1 MVAGALVKLAPA
13 FSRAAPRFAGMAGL
27 GTKLM
32 GAARPA
38 ANLVRANP
46 MKNLAI
52 LGAGKGFLDE
62 GLGGIIPG
70 ALQGAT
76 IGTIGGM
83 GTAGGVTRALA
94 SRGVAPKIA
103 ANIAKVGLPL
113 AGGLGTLATTGT
125 GFGGGAGGQP
135 PGNVGGPLASA
146 AGGGAGIVVAAG
158 AGWVLQNTIT
168 GEQVPIDPQSALPA
182 GMGQFGYTDPY
193 GNIWNQINPQGPAQG
208 RRYGKILDAST
219 TAKEINILAPTIR
232 KWAEQ
237 AKKDELTRQLA
248 AAGVRQNIATN
259 ARLNELSAAASQQAA
274 TTGLA
279 QTGSALTQQYNYA

>member
-13 FSRAAPRFAGMAGL
+13 FSRFAPRFAGMAGL
-27 GTKLM
+27 GTKIM

-62 GLGGIIPG
+62 GFGGIIPG
-70 ALQGAT
+70 AIQGAT
-76 IGTIGGM
+76 IGGIGSM

-146 AGGGAGIVVAAG
+146 ASGGAGNVGAAG

-168 GEQVPIDPQSALPA
+168 GEQVPLDPQSALPA

-208 RRYGKILDAST
+208 RRTGKILDADT

-274 TTGLA
+274 MTGLQ

>member
-1 MVAGALVKLAPA
+1 
-13 FSRAAPRFAGMAGL
+13 
-27 GTKLM
+27 
-32 GAARPA
+32 
-38 ANLVRANP
+38 

-135 PGNVGGPLASA
+135 PGNVGGPLASGAGSFGTGAAA
-146 AGGGAGIVVAAG
+146 AGGN
-158 AGWVLQNTIT
+158 WVLQNTIT
-168 GEQVPIDPQSALPA
+168 GEQVPLDPQSALPG

-193 GNIWNQINPQGPAQG
+193 GGFFNQVNPLGPAQG
-208 RRYGKILDAST
+208 RRTGKILDADT

>member
-1 MVAGALVKLAPA
+1 MVAGALLKLAPA
-13 FSRAAPRFAGMAGL
+13 FSRVAPRFAGMAGL
-27 GTKLM
+27 GSRIM

-46 MKNLAI
+46 MKSLGI

-62 GLGGIIPG
+62 GFGGIIPG
-70 ALQGAT
+70 AIQGAT
-76 IGTIGGM
+76 IGGIGSM

-146 AGGGAGIVVAAG
+146 VGGGAGNIGAAG
-158 AGWVLQNTIT
+158 TGWVLQNTIT

-208 RRYGKILDAST
+208 RRTGKILDAST

-237 AKKDELTRQLA
+237 AKKDEMTRQLA

>member
-1 MVAGALVKLAPA
+1 MAAGALVPVVGKFATQI
-13 FSRAAPRFAGMAGL
+13 PRFAGLAGL
-27 GTKLM
+27 GTRIM
-32 GAARPA
+32 GAARPV
-38 ANLVRANP
+38 ANVVRANP
-46 MKNLAI
+46 MRTLGA

-62 GLGGIIPG
+62 GFGGILPGAIQGVGIGALGGLG
-70 ALQGAT
+70 S
-76 IGTIGGM
+76 
-83 GTAGGVTRALA
+83 AGGVTRALA

-103 ANIAKVGLPL
+103 SNIAKVGLPL
-113 AGGLGTLATTGT
+113 LGAGATLGTTGT
-125 GFGGGAGGQP
+125 GFGGAGGGQP
-135 PGNVGGPLASA
+135 PGNIGGPLASA
-146 AGGGAGIVVAAG
+146 AGGGAGNIGAAG

-168 GEQVPIDPQSALPA
+168 GEQVPLDAQSALPG

-193 GNIWNQINPQGPAQG
+193 GGIWNQINPQGPAQG
-208 RRYGKILDAST
+208 RRTGKILDADT

-274 TTGLA
+274 MTGLQ